1 MKRFARYLAIAAS
14 LIAVVVAGMA
24 DFPIPG
30 FPWH

>member
-1 MKRFARYLAIAAS
+1 MKRFAYYAALIFS
-14 LIAVVVAGMA
+14 LVALVVAGMA

>member
-1 MKRFARYLAIAAS
+1 MKRFARYLAIVVA
-14 LIAVVVAGMA
+14 LMAVVLAGMA